1 MTRIVQRSF
10 AGGEIAPE
18 LYGQADQDFY
28 QAGAKTLENVLVT
41 KDGSLRKRSGL
52 EYVAEL
58 DATTGFRVLRFGAA
72 DGSDFVVVLASNGAV
87 QIFRDGVEQSVG
99 TIPAWDSG
107 AFYAPYQLVT
117 RSSTVYYALAWTDLD
132 PLVVGWG
139 TEDPP
144 LRHPFGR
151 SLASIQWAQ
160 VGDVL
165 TVTSRAGGI
174 WQLLRTSYG
183 WNARTPEIP
192 DVGRRDLY
200 SGNDIYFAANTIAP
214 SRLENEWHLARDWKW
229 IVTAVVKWDGMWR
242 ETGVQ
247 ETISLSCAMATDF
260 YPRQIIWTKGTST
273 EERYYRIYRG
283 YNGLYGLVGETSP
296 QPNDACAFWDEGRE
310 PDVTQQPP
318 ARLGDPSLYSDAPN
332 YPGADESTLKPAAL
346 AFWQQRMV
354 LGGFD
359 KGPANL
365 LLSNAGQIQ
374 DFLANP
380 LLAPNDDDG
389 IDVALSAV
397 EHEEIRAIMPAADLL
412 VFTSRGEWVVWGEG
426 DAVAPRTLRAKR
438 NSGRG
443 IGNVPPL
450 SIGSHLL
457 FISRSGAI
465 YALAKNGDSGAWDQA
480 DLTARASHLFDGH
493 TIVDWA
499 YQQRPDSVVWCVRD
513 DGVLLS
519 LTYRPEAGVVAWAK
533 HTTDGL
539 VRAVGVVD
547 EGDTDTVYC
556 AVRRTTATG
565 PTLER
570 MKDVVRPADID
581 DGFYFDA
588 ARVRDGRNLDAGN
601 YLTIYPIMGSLV
613 ADPTNTGNGQWD
625 EVWGWGPAADSRT
638 IRITCWQA
646 GTPGDGICS
655 VIVSVDGGVTWG
667 DPTVLPAARVSLTA
681 LGALEE
687 TGLSVDAVAGLSNEM
702 HTNDTWALAVI
713 AGQGYSTGSNVA
725 VVSAT
730 PTGLAAASLS
740 RGLVEATRGGSTA
753 RMEITESVSTSL
765 VKCLLAKTL
774 PAALRYPYGIEDW
787 SLFSDYILGFTG
799 LEGAV
804 VTALADLQVV
814 EDLVVGE
821 DSAVYLPVAAKRVSV
836 GLPYTAKVELLDAYD
851 KAGVRMRELTWMS
864 VRAETAGAPALFA
877 TAGADEGGQTQ
888 ETSSDGVVSRR
899 TVEGTLS
906 HALEEEVAGAIIQT
920 LPYPLRILRVTRDVT
935 FEQNL

>member
-1 MTRIVQRSF
+1 VARIVQRSF

-18 LYGQADQDFY
+18 LYGQVDQDFY
-28 QAGAKTLENVLVT
+28 QVSAKTLENMLVT

-52 EYVAEL
+52 EHVAEL
-58 DATTGFRVLRFGAA
+58 DATGRVLRFGAA

-99 TIPAWDSG
+99 TIPAWVSG
-107 AFYAPYQLVT
+107 TLYSPYQLVT
-117 RSSTVYYALAWTDLD
+117 RNSIVYYALGWTDKDPSLD
-132 PLVVGWG
+132 SEGWDA
-139 TEDPP
+139 ESHP

-165 TVTSRAGGI
+165 TVTNRAGGI

-192 DVGRRDLY
+192 DVGQRDFY
-200 SGNDIYFAANTIAP
+200 SGNDIYFAPNTIDP
-214 SRLENEWHLARDWKW
+214 SRLSNEWHPARDWTW
-229 IVTAVVKWDGMWR
+229 IVTAVVKRDGMWR
-242 ETGVQ
+242 ETGAQ
-247 ETISLSCAMATDF
+247 EAISLSCAMATDF
-260 YPRQIIWTKGTST
+260 YPRQLIWTKGTST
-273 EERYYRIYRG
+273 DERYYRIYRG

-296 QPNDACAFWDEGRE
+296 QSNGTCTFWDEGRE

-318 ARLGDPSLYSDAPN
+318 ERLGDPSLYSDAPG
-332 YPGADESTLKPAAL
+332 YPGADESTLKPAAI

-359 KGPANL
+359 NGPANL

-374 DFLANP
+374 DFLTNP

-397 EHEEIRAIMPAADLL
+397 EHEEIRAIVPAADLL
-412 VFTSRGEWVVWGEG
+412 VFTSRGEWVIWGEG
-426 DAVAPRTLRAKR
+426 DVVAPRTLRAKR

-465 YALAKNGDSGAWDQA
+465 YALAKNSNSGVWDQA

-533 HTTDGL
+533 HTTKGL
-539 VRAVGVVD
+539 VKAVAVVD
-547 EGDTDTVYC
+547 EGDMDTVYC
-556 AVRRTTATG
+556 AVSRPTTTS

-570 MKDVVRPADID
+570 MRDVLRPRHASEAVHLDGSMEWPDRYGATPGVPATGSFYPIGTPIGSAEMTPAVGNYNRYMSFRIYGTAREDMDLVFTCTDGPNNMFTLTVNGVTYPEAAYTGGLQLLTDFCSDPVVRGLCIQHIYDLSEPAEPFHTGD
-581 DGFYFDA
+581 FYVQSISAGLVTERPRSFVSIRAPDA
-588 ARVRDGRNLDAGN
+588 LAGRD
-601 YLTIYPIMGSLV
+601 V
-613 ADPTNTGNGQWD
+613 
-625 EVWGWGPAADSRT
+625 
-638 IRITCWQA
+638 
-646 GTPGDGICS
+646 
-655 VIVSVDGGVTWG
+655 
-667 DPTVLPAARVSLTA
+667 TVLEFGTFSEGRVGSDGSYPLTDP
-681 LGALEE
+681 
-687 TGLSVDAVAGLSNEM
+687 DAER
-702 HTNDTWALAVI
+702 
-713 AGQGYSTGSNVA
+713 
-725 VVSAT
+725 VVFGT
-730 PTGLAAASLS
+730 
-740 RGLVEATRGGSTA
+740 
-753 RMEITESVSTSL
+753 
-765 VKCLLAKTL
+765 
-774 PAALRYPYGIEDW
+774 
-787 SLFSDYILGFTG
+787 
-799 LEGAV
+799 
-804 VTALADLQVV
+804 
-814 EDLVVGE
+814 
-821 DSAVYLPVAAKRVSV
+821 
-836 GLPYTAKVELLDAYD
+836 PYTATVELLDVYD

-877 TAGADEGGQTQ
+877 SVDVDKGGQPEEESQ
-888 ETSSDGVVSRR
+888 GDGVSSAGDISRR
-899 TVEGTLS
+899 TIEGTLS
-906 HALEEEVAGAIIQT
+906 HALEEEVGGAIIQK
-920 LPYPLRILRVTRDVT
+920 LPYPLRILRVTRDVS

>member
-1 MTRIVQRSF
+1 VTRIVQRSF

-18 LYGQADQDFY
+18 LYGQVDQDLY
-28 QAGAKTLENVLVT
+28 QASAKTLENVLVT

-52 EYVAEL
+52 EYVADL

-99 TIPAWDSG
+99 TIPAWDPG
-107 AFYAPYQLVT
+107 TLYAPYQLVT
-117 RSSTVYYALAWTDLD
+117 RDSTVYYALGWTDGD
-132 PLVVGWG
+132 PLVGGWDA
-139 TEDPP
+139 EDPP
-144 LRHPFGR
+144 LRHPFGGKK
-151 SLASIQWAQ
+151 SLAAIQWAQ

-165 TVTSRAGGI
+165 TVTNRAGGI

-192 DVGRRDLY
+192 DVGHRDFY

-214 SRLENEWHLARDWKW
+214 SRLENEWHSARDWTW
-229 IVTAVVKWDGMWR
+229 IVTAVVKRDGMWR
-242 ETGVQ
+242 ETGTQ
-247 ETISLSCAMATDF
+247 EAISLSCAMATDF
-260 YPRQIIWTKGTST
+260 YPRLLIWTKGSST
-273 EERYYRIYRG
+273 EECYYRVYRG

-296 QPNDACAFWDEGRE
+296 QPNDACMFWDEGRE

-318 ARLGDPSLYSDAPN
+318 ARLGDPSLYSDASG

-359 KGPANL
+359 EGPANL

-374 DFLANP
+374 DFLVNP

-397 EHEEIRAIMPAADLL
+397 EHEEIRAIVPAAELL
-412 VFTSRGEWVVWGEG
+412 VFTSRGEWAVWGEG

-465 YALAKNGDSGAWDQA
+465 YALAKNSDSGAWDQA
-480 DLTARASHLFDGH
+480 DLTARASHLLDGH

-519 LTYRPEAGVVAWAK
+519 MTYRPEAGIVAWAK
-533 HTTDGL
+533 HTTKGL
-539 VRAVGVVD
+539 VKAVGVVD
-547 EGDTDTVYC
+547 EGYTDTVYC
-556 AVRRTTATG
+556 AVHRTTTG

-570 MKDVVRPADID
+570 MRDVLRPGHVSEAVHL
-581 DGFYFDA
+581 DGSVEWPDEYGATPGVPATGSF
-588 ARVRDGRNLDAGN
+588 
-601 YLTIYPIMGSLV
+601 YPI
-613 ADPTNTGNGQWD
+613 
-625 EVWGWGPAADSRT
+625 
-638 IRITCWQA
+638 
-646 GTPGDGICS
+646 GTPIGS
-655 VIVSVDGGVTWG
+655 AEMAPAVSNYNRYMSFRIYG
-667 DPTVLPAARVSLTA
+667 
-681 LGALEE
+681 
-687 TGLSVDAVAGLSNEM
+687 
-702 HTNDTWALAVI
+702 
-713 AGQGYSTGSNVA
+713 
-725 VVSAT
+725 
-730 PTGLAAASLS
+730 
-740 RGLVEATRGGSTA
+740 TA
-753 RMEITESVSTSL
+753 R
-765 VKCLLAKTL
+765 
-774 PAALRYPYGIEDW
+774 EDM
-787 SLFSDYILGFTG
+787 
-799 LEGAV
+799 
-804 VTALADLQVV
+804 
-814 EDLVVGE
+814 EDLVFTCTDGPNNMFTLTVADVTYPEAAYTGGLQPLTDFCSDPVVRGLCIQHIYDLSEPAEPFHTGDFYVQSISAGLVTETPRSFVSIRAPDALAGQSVTVLEYGTLSKGKVGG
-821 DSAVYLPVAAKRVSV
+821 DGSYPLTDPDAGRVV
-836 GLPYTAKVELLDAYD
+836 FGLPYTSTVEMLDAYD

-877 TAGADEGGQTQ
+877 SAAVDEGGQAEEESQ
-888 ETSSDGVVSRR
+888 GDGVAVAGDVSRR

-906 HALEEEVAGAIIQT
+906 HALEEEVAGAIVQT
-920 LPYPLRILRVTRDVT
+920 LPYPLRILRVTRDVS